1 MPKPYCNV
9 SEGSR
14 KAEATVTVSEYDGTL
29 QHFPLD
35 RGLISK
41 TGGRSAIPVGIIQY
55 AGGVEGEEL
64 ALVSLPVEAD
74 SGTLRFWVQRSD
86 LVGEKAGVR

>member
-1 MPKPYCNV
+1 V
-9 SEGSR
+9 SEGLR

-41 TGGRSAIPVGIIQY
+41 TGGRSAIPVILSNMQ
-55 AGGVEGEEL
+55 E
-64 ALVSLPVEAD
+64 VS
-74 SGTLRFWVQRSD
+74 
-86 LVGEKAGVR
+86 KAMNWRW

>member
-1 MPKPYCNV
+1 MPRLYCNV
-9 SEGSR
+9 SEGLR
-14 KAEATVTVSEYDGTL
+14 NAEATVTVSEYDGTP

-35 RGLISK
+35 RGLITK
-41 TGGRSAIPVGIIQY
+41 AGGRSAIPVGLIQY
-55 AGGVEGEEL
+55 TGDAEGDEL

-74 SGTLRFWVQRSD
+74 SGTQRIWVRLSD